1 MKRGRRNF
9 LAVLGGVTVMLPMT
23 GFPTP
28 KNVYEHVKG
37 CWSFYETE
45 ELLHGKPLRKEDVQ
59 LRKGM
64 SRSVLSA
71 AGQDVMM
78 LNGTATAIWEMCDG
92 KTSPETMVRVIS
104 DRYDVSAGACLNDV
118 LITLRA
124 FKRQGLVA
132 C

>member
-9 LAVLGGVTVMLPMT
+9 LAVLGGVAAMLPMT

-28 KNVYEHVKG
+28 GRVYEHLKG
-37 CWSFYETE
+37 CWSFYEAE
-45 ELLHGKPLRKEDVQ
+45 ELLHGKPIRKEDVQ
-59 LRKGM
+59 LRKGT
-64 SRSVLSA
+64 SRSVLSS

-78 LNGTATAIWEMCDG
+78 LNGTAAEIWELCDG
-92 KTSPETMVRVIS
+92 TNSPETMAGVIG

-118 LITLRA
+118 MITLRT
-124 FKRQGLVA
+124 FKRRGFVV